1 MKNIGLKTFT
11 DSKPHYVILD
21 GLRGVAALAVI
32 WYHIHEGF
40 SFAQATNAA
49 GDGIITGINHGYL
62 AVDFFF
68 MLSGFVISY
77 AYDDRWGKLS
87 LGEFFKR
94 RLIRL
99 HPMLMMGAVIGA
111 ISFVVGG
118 REMWDGTVVSYSW
131 IIAAL
136 LLSCLFIP
144 AIPGAGY
151 EVRGNGE
158 MFPLNGPSWSLFFE
172 YIGNILYGS
181 IIRRLSTRWLTVLC
195 SVLGCGLAYYALGN
209 VSGYGSIGV
218 GWTIDNVNLMGG
230 LLRMLFPFTLGM
242 VLARNFTSG
251 KIKGAFWTCSI
262 ALIALFIVPYIEG
275 LEPVCMNSIYEMV
288 CIAVVFPVI
297 VWVGASGV
305 MTGGKSTSICRFLGE
320 ISYPVYIVHYPI
332 MYLFYAY
339 LIENELYTLQDSWL
353 WVLAAC
359 VGSVALAYACLKLY
373 DIPMRKYLS
382 SRFTKNKKHI
392 VINK

>member
-11 DSKPHYVILD
+11 DSKPHYEILD
-21 GLRGVAALAVI
+21 GLRGVAALLVI

-40 SFAQATNAA
+40 SFAQITNGA
-49 GDGIITGINHGYL
+49 GDGLIRVINHGYL

-77 AYDDRWGKLS
+77 AYDDRWGKMS

-99 HPMLMMGAVIGA
+99 HPMLIMGAVIGA
-111 ISFVVGG
+111 LSFVIGG

-131 IIAAL
+131 IIIAL
-136 LLSCLFIP
+136 LLACLFIP
-144 AIPGAGY
+144 AIPGAPY
-151 EVRGNGE
+151 DVRGNGE
-158 MFPLNGPSWSLFFE
+158 MFSLNGPSWSLFFE

-181 IIRRLSTRWLTVLC
+181 IIRRLSTRWLMVLC
-195 SVLGCGLAYYALGN
+195 GMLGCGLVYYALGN

-218 GWTIDNVNLMGG
+218 GWTMDSVNVIGG

-242 VLARNFTSG
+242 VLARNFAAR
-251 KIKGAFWTCSI
+251 KIKGAFWACSI
-262 ALIALFIVPYIEG
+262 ALICVFIVPYIEG

-305 MTGGKSTSICRFLGE
+305 MAGGKSQSICRFLGE

-339 LIENELYTLQDSWL
+339 LIENELYTLQDSWV
-353 WVLAAC
+353 WAVAAC

-373 DIPMRKYLS
+373 DMPVRMYLS
-382 SRFTKNKKHI
+382 SRLTKSKKHI